1 MKSSFALIF
10 PRSEAL
16 SSLINRTDFP
26 RFIALDSRKR
36 VRTSRDGGGGFPH
49 GHTGGNVPVAY
60 SDSEPRDAASALQ
73 GTGNGEYLME
83 LHQVRYF
90 LALASTLNFTR
101 AAEMCNVTQ
110 PALTKG
116 VQKLEQELGGQL
128 IYRERQLTHLTDL
141 GKAVLPML
149 ERAIAST
156 EAVRRRAREFQQKAV
171 ALLSIGLAPSV
182 SASLILEPIAEIRKF
197 VPGLHVE
204 LREEPANRLVELLL
218 EGEVNVALV
227 GDLDER
233 PERIDDWTLFEERY
247 VAVLAQ
253 SHELANLPAISIDAL
268 RDAMILERTY
278 CDVAPKFQ
286 RLCFADTMSQ
296 HPSYRSCHDLHL
308 QHLAAAG
315 FGIVLAP
322 EHMPRLP
329 SLKAV
334 PIEGDPVWREVR
346 LLAVQGRRYS
356 PALDAF
362 VKVARLRDWSLHAQS
377 LRHQSHSNATNVSP

>member
-1 MKSSFALIF
+1 
-10 PRSEAL
+10 
-16 SSLINRTDFP
+16 
-26 RFIALDSRKR
+26 
-36 VRTSRDGGGGFPH
+36 
-49 GHTGGNVPVAY
+49 
-60 SDSEPRDAASALQ
+60 
-73 GTGNGEYLME
+73 ME
-83 LHQVRYF
+83 LHQIRYF

-149 ERAIAST
+149 ERALAST
-156 EAVRRRAREFQQKAV
+156 ESVRHVARQFQRKRV
-171 ALLSIGLAPSV
+171 APLAIGLAPSI
-182 SASLILEPIAEIRKF
+182 SASLVLEPIAEIRKF

-204 LREEPANRLVELLL
+204 LREELPGRLVELLL
-218 EGEVNVALV
+218 QGEVNVALV
-227 GDLDER
+227 GELDDM
-233 PERIDDWTLFEERY
+233 PERIDGWTLFAERY
-247 VAVLAQ
+247 VALLAP
-253 SHELANLPAISIDAL
+253 SHQLADLPKIAIEAL
-268 RDAMILERTY
+268 REATILDRSY
-278 CDVAPKFQ
+278 CEVAPKF
-286 RLCFADTMSQ
+286 RHLLFPDGPP
-296 HPSYRSCHDLHL
+296 HHNHRSGRELHL

-329 SLKAV
+329 SLKAL

-346 LLAVQGRRYS
+346 LLAVRGRRYS

-362 VKVARLRDWSLHAQS
+362 VKVARLRDWSLHTESPLQ
-377 LRHQSHSNATNVSP
+377 HQHPRCLEAAISA

>member
-1 MKSSFALIF
+1 
-10 PRSEAL
+10 
-16 SSLINRTDFP
+16 
-26 RFIALDSRKR
+26 
-36 VRTSRDGGGGFPH
+36 
-49 GHTGGNVPVAY
+49 
-60 SDSEPRDAASALQ
+60 
-73 GTGNGEYLME
+73 ME

-90 LALASTLNFTR
+90 LAVASTLNFTR

-141 GKAVLPML
+141 GKAVRPML
-149 ERAIAST
+149 ERALAST
-156 EAVRRRAREFQQKAV
+156 ESVRHLAREFRQREV
-171 ALLSIGLAPSV
+171 APLAIGLAPSI
-182 SASLILEPIAEIRKF
+182 SASLVLEPIAEIRKF

-204 LREEPANRLVELLL
+204 LREETPDRLIELLL

-227 GDLDER
+227 GDLDDT
-233 PERIDDWTLFEERY
+233 PERIDSWVLFAERY
-247 VAVLAQ
+247 VAVLAW
-253 SHELANLPAISIDAL
+253 SHQLADLPVIGMQAL
-268 RDAMILERTY
+268 REATILNRSN

-286 RLCFADTMSQ
+286 HLLFPDAPP
-296 HPSYRSCHDLHL
+296 HHNHRSCRDLHL

-329 SLKAV
+329 SLKAL
-334 PIEGDPVWREVR
+334 PIEGDPVWRKVR

-362 VKVARLRDWSLHAQS
+362 VKVARLHDWSPHTGSQTEHHNHLE
-377 LRHQSHSNATNVSP
+377 ATAMSA

>member
-1 MKSSFALIF
+1 
-10 PRSEAL
+10 
-16 SSLINRTDFP
+16 
-26 RFIALDSRKR
+26 
-36 VRTSRDGGGGFPH
+36 
-49 GHTGGNVPVAY
+49 
-60 SDSEPRDAASALQ
+60 
-73 GTGNGEYLME
+73 ME

-149 ERAIAST
+149 ERALAST
-156 EAVRRRAREFQQKAV
+156 DAVRRRAREFQRKEV
-171 ALLSIGLAPSV
+171 APLAIGLAPSI
-182 SASLILEPIAEIRKF
+182 SASLVLEPIAEVRKF

-204 LREEPANRLVELLL
+204 LREEPPSRLIELLL
-218 EGEVNVALV
+218 EGEINVALV
-227 GDLDER
+227 GDLDDK
-233 PERIDDWTLFEERY
+233 PERIDDWALFAERY
-247 VAVLAQ
+247 VAVLAP
-253 SHELANLPAISIDAL
+253 SHQLANMPMVRIEAL
-268 RDAMILERTY
+268 REATILDRSN
-278 CDVAPKFQ
+278 CDLAPKLQ
-286 RLCFADTMSQ
+286 SLCFSGAPP
-296 HPSYRSCHDLHL
+296 HHNHRGNRDLHL

-329 SLKAV
+329 SLKAL
-334 PIEGDPVWREVR
+334 PIEGNPVTREVH

-362 VKVARLRDWSLHAQS
+362 IKVARLQDWSLHTAS
-377 LRHQSHSNATNVSP
+377 PHQTPHHGHFEATAACA

>member
-1 MKSSFALIF
+1 
-10 PRSEAL
+10 
-16 SSLINRTDFP
+16 
-26 RFIALDSRKR
+26 
-36 VRTSRDGGGGFPH
+36 
-49 GHTGGNVPVAY
+49 
-60 SDSEPRDAASALQ
+60 
-73 GTGNGEYLME
+73 ME

-90 LALASTLNFTR
+90 LAVANTLNFTR

-149 ERAIAST
+149 KRALAST
-156 EAVRRRAREFQQKAV
+156 EAVRHLAREFQQKEV
-171 ALLSIGLAPSV
+171 APLTIGLAPSI
-182 SASLILEPIAEIRKF
+182 SATLVIEPIAEICKF

-204 LREEPANRLVELLL
+204 LREEPPSRLVELLL
-218 EGEVNVALV
+218 EGDINVALV
-227 GDLDER
+227 GDLDDK
-233 PERIDDWTLFEERY
+233 PERIDDWALFAERY
-247 VAVLAQ
+247 VAVVAPSHQLAD
-253 SHELANLPAISIDAL
+253 LPVVGMEAL
-268 RDAMILERTY
+268 REATILDRSN
-278 CDVAPKFQ
+278 CDVASKFQ
-286 RLCFADTMSQ
+286 HLLFPDAPP
-296 HPSYRSCHDLHL
+296 HPKHRSSRDVHL

-315 FGIVLAP
+315 FGIILAP

-329 SLKAV
+329 TLKAL

-362 VKVARLRDWSLHAQS
+362 VKVARLRDWSVHTESPLQAEH
-377 LRHQSHSNATNVSP
+377 HSRLEAAGVSA

>member
-1 MKSSFALIF
+1 
-10 PRSEAL
+10 
-16 SSLINRTDFP
+16 
-26 RFIALDSRKR
+26 
-36 VRTSRDGGGGFPH
+36 
-49 GHTGGNVPVAY
+49 
-60 SDSEPRDAASALQ
+60 
-73 GTGNGEYLME
+73 ME

-90 LALASTLNFTR
+90 LALANTLNFTR

-149 ERAIAST
+149 ERALAST
-156 EAVRRRAREFQQKAV
+156 EAVRRRAREFQQKEV
-171 ALLSIGLAPSV
+171 APLAIGLAPTV
-182 SASLILEPIAEIRKF
+182 SASLVLEPIAEIRKF

-204 LREEPANRLVELLL
+204 LREEQPSRLVELLL

-227 GDLDER
+227 GDLDDR

-247 VAVLAQ
+247 VAVLAP
-253 SHELANLPAISIDAL
+253 SHELANLPAIGIDAL
-268 RDAMILERTY
+268 REATILDRSY
-278 CDVAPKFQ
+278 CDVAPKFH
-286 RLCFADTMSQ
+286 RLCFADAPP
-296 HPSYRSCHDLHL
+296 HHIHRSCHDSHL

-329 SLKAV
+329 SLKAL

-362 VKVARLRDWSLHAQS
+362 VKVARLRDWSLHQNH
-377 LRHQSHSNATNVSP
+377 LEATGAAA